1 MSFNAWHQPWL
12 PVARGTTR
20 TRISLR
26 EFYTDSSTYTGLGAG
41 LSPLDH
47 DALHRLLAAVGAV
60 IVRELSRRD
69 LARHAEAGTFP
80 AEGIATFEAAYA
92 ARFELAGHQPFLQRW
107 DKTAL
112 DIEVAAVA
120 KKKPTEAVLFPVAQ
134 LHPHEPG
141 GSSAQWAVRRST
153 LDAADPAVLTLLLVT
168 SFFHVRDG
176 NGRDLWG
183 GKAAKG
189 STATWTTNPMAVFLL
204 HQDNLGCTV
213 YANTPREW
221 IEDTSRGVVPMFL
234 DHTAIPADFITRPRG
249 LYRCTYSRTLPLVY
263 WHEGRPVGF
272 TLGPTPYPVPTL
284 AVTKSGD
291 PDEKESLKALHL
303 GDHTILVVQTKTDT
317 GTEDKPRAALSARL
331 TSTEGFDRWF
341 RVENGIAGDAGA
353 LARWL
358 QAPRALEVPQR
369 LHGWSIG
376 VCSTRCDPYGGRLS
390 ADWSTLPARAAGSDA
405 NVALTMQVLTGFA
418 SDCRRKMLYP
428 ARLATGD
435 SKPPA
440 FLENT
445 QQAFYTVLE
454 DLLGD
459 VLVRLASQTE
469 GALADAALGR
479 LLGEIAAEARGAF
492 IAGTEPLAAVS
503 IERVSNACAYYE
515 RAIGKLLADSAYRP
529 AGTNP
534 PTAPSPTAPLPT

>member
-12 PVARGTTR
+12 PVARGATC

-26 EFYTDSSTYTGLGAG
+26 EFYTNSSTYSGLGSG

-47 DALHRLLAAVGAV
+47 DALHRLLAGVGAV
-60 IVRELSRRD
+60 IARDLPRRD

-80 AEGIATFEAAYA
+80 AAGIATFEAAYA

-107 DKTAL
+107 DKTAR
-112 DIEVAAVA
+112 DIDAAAAA
-120 KKKPTEAVLFPVAQ
+120 KKKPIDAVLVPVAQ

-141 GSSAQWAVRRST
+141 GSSAQWAVRRSA
-153 LDAADPAVLTLLLVT
+153 LDAGDPAVLTLLLVT
-168 SFFHVRDG
+168 CFFHVRDG

-189 STATWTTNPMAVFLL
+189 SIATWTTNPMAVFLL
-204 HQDNLGCTV
+204 HKDNLGCTV

-221 IEDTSRGVVPMFL
+221 IEDVSRGVVPMFL
-234 DHTAIPADFITRPRG
+234 DHTAVPPDFITRPRG
-249 LYRCTYSRTLPLVY
+249 LYRCTYARTLPLVY
-263 WHEGRPVGF
+263 WRGGRPAGF
-272 TLGPTPYPVPTL
+272 TLGPTPYPVPIL
-284 AVTKSGD
+284 AVSKSGD

-303 GDHTILVVQTKTDT
+303 GDPTILVIQTRTET
-317 GTEDKPRAALSARL
+317 GTEDKPRTALSARL

-341 RVENGIAGDAGA
+341 RVENGIAGDDGA
-353 LARWL
+353 LVRWL

-390 ADWSTLPARAAGSDA
+390 ADWSTLPARAAGSDP

-435 SKPPA
+435 SKSPA
-440 FLENT
+440 FLQTT
-445 QQAFYTVLE
+445 QQAFYAVLE
-454 DLLGD
+454 DVLGD
-459 VLVRLASQTE
+459 VLVRLARETE

-479 LLGEIAAEARGAF
+479 LLVEIATEARGAF
-492 IAGTEPLAAVS
+492 IAGTAPLAAVS
-503 IERVSNACAYYE
+503 IGRVSNARAYYE
-515 RAIGKLLADSAYRP
+515 RAVGRLLADSAYRA
-529 AGTNP
+529 AGTS
-534 PTAPSPTAPLPT
+534 SPAVPLSA

>member
-1 MSFNAWHQPWL
+1 VSFNAWHQPWL
-12 PVARGTTR
+12 PVARGATH

-47 DALHRLLAAVGAV
+47 DALHRLLAAVGAM
-60 IVRELSRRD
+60 IARELSRRD

-92 ARFELAGHQPFLQRW
+92 ARFALAGHNPFLQRW

-112 DIEVAAVA
+112 DIEAAA
-120 KKKPTEAVLFPVAQ
+120 ATKKKPTEAVLFPVAQ

-153 LDAADPAVLTLLLVT
+153 LDAGDPAVLTLLLVT
-168 SFFHVRDG
+168 SLFHVRDG
-176 NGRDLWG
+176 NGHDLWG
-183 GKAAKG
+183 EKATKG
-189 STATWTTNPMAVFLL
+189 STATWTTKPMAVFLL
-204 HQDNLGCTV
+204 HPDNLGCTV

-221 IEDTSRGVVPMFL
+221 IEDTPRGVVPMFL

-284 AVTKSGD
+284 AVTKSGE
-291 PDEKESLKALHL
+291 PNEKESLKVLHL
-303 GDHTILVVQTKTDT
+303 GDHTILVVHTKT
-317 GTEDKPRAALSARL
+317 EPEPCIALSARL

-341 RVENGIAGDAGA
+341 REENGIAGADGA

-358 QAPRALEVPQR
+358 QAPRALNPPQH

-376 VCSTRCDPYGGRLS
+376 VCSTRCDSYGSRLS
-390 ADWSTLPARAAGSDA
+390 ADWSTLPARAAGSTTA
-405 NVALTMQVLTGFA
+405 VALAVQALIGFA
-418 SDCRRKMLYP
+418 SDCRSKMLKP
-428 ARLATGD
+428 ARLATGEP
-435 SKPPA
+435 KKKPA
-440 FLENT
+440 FLGST
-445 QQAFYTVLE
+445 RQDFYSAIE

-459 VLVRLASQTE
+459 VLVELASRTRS
-469 GALADAALGR
+469 ALTDAEMYKLQ
-479 LLGEIAAEARGAF
+479 GEIAAAARTAF
-492 IAGTEPLAAVS
+492 LTGTEPLAAVS
-503 IERVSNACAYYE
+503 IARVSNARAHYECAL
-515 RAIGKLLADSAYRP
+515 GKLLADSAYRP
-529 AGTNP
+529 AGTN
-534 PTAPSPTAPLPT
+534 SPTAPLPT